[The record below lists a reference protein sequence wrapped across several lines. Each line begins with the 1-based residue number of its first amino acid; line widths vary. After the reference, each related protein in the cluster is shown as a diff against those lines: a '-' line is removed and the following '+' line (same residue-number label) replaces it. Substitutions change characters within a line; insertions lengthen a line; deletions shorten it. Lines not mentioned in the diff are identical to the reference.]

1 MVEMANPVYFDF
13 VGKVEPPYILS
24 PTQNLNL
31 DTTYTIEETFM
42 EQKQVRAQLQSP
54 TQQYERQRHDSLFSY
69 TPSIDSKP
77 GDPSPHQA
85 GIQPCFPAAQMTSE
99 DYPLRPTNMSRSNSQ
114 YATFTNRPQRHCQNR
129 LSFGNGTA
137 NSAVAMSR
145 SSTHHSIMSA
155 GYQEQRAAPQPR
167 AQLDPTGCDTPS
179 FRYTVP
185 ITSTNHLRRESRLG
199 TEIGP
204 SLSYDYRTPSAS
216 TTEPGDLS
224 GMLSYT
230 DRGYETWGRSLSGNE

>member
-114 YATFTNRPQRHCQNR
+114 YATFTNSATVRIASLWGMVQQTALSPCHVRRLTTQSCQQATKSSGLR
-129 LSFGNGTA
+129 LSH
-137 NSAVAMSR
+137 VR
-145 SSTHHSIMSA
+145 SSTLPVVTHQA
-155 GYQEQRAAPQPR
+155 
-167 AQLDPTGCDTPS
+167 LDIQC
-179 FRYTVP
+179 R
-185 ITSTNHLRRESRLG
+185 
-199 TEIGP
+199 
-204 SLSYDYRTPSAS
+204 
-216 TTEPGDLS
+216 
-224 GMLSYT
+224 
-230 DRGYETWGRSLSGNE
+230 